1 MQRRMILESSVTEA
15 VLDNS
20 IMLLRYITVC
30 LISSAVILIVSSL
43 AMSQLCRGVHYM
55 LSRI

>member
-1 MQRRMILESSVTEA
+1 MILESSVTEA